1 MRTMINLAFATVVAL
16 AVPVQAQDAG
26 EIGLFADTAGT
37 DSTID
42 LEFGQGF
49 QQVYVVALGVPDGV
63 SAYEFSVSGLGAANV
78 AQVSSEL
85 AGPAPSTF
93 GGDPSGSN
101 FIVGA
106 GGCIADDAGATVLV
120 TLTLVAFAEV
130 PSDAAVCI
138 GPASPSSFD
147 SAGPGYVDCSDQ
159 AFVLSPA
166 PNDAGNY
173 PDGCLILNPSQDPV
187 DGASSS
193 FGQVKARF

>member
-1 MRTMINLAFATVVAL
+1 MRTMIELAFATVVAL
-16 AVPVQAQDAG
+16 AVPVQAQGAG

-42 LEFGQGF
+42 LAAGQGA
-49 QQVYVVALGVPDGV
+49 QVYVVALGVPDGV
-63 SAYEFSVSGLGAANV
+63 SAYEFSVSGLSAANV
-78 AQVSSEL
+78 AQSSYEL
-85 AGPAPSTF
+85 AGPAPSFFT
-93 GGDPSGSN
+93 GDPSASN

-120 TLTLVAFAEV
+120 TLTLFAFAAV

-147 SAGPGYVDCSDQ
+147 PPGPGYLDCSDQ
-159 AFVLSPA
+159 ALVLSPA

-187 DGASSS
+187 DGATSS

>member
-1 MRTMINLAFATVVAL
+1 MRTMIELAFATVVAL
-16 AVPVQAQDAG
+16 AVPAQAQDAG

-42 LEFGQGF
+42 LAFGQGT
-49 QQVYVVALGVPDGV
+49 QVYVVALGVSDGV
-63 SAYEFSVSGLGAANV
+63 KAYEFSVSGLSAANV
-78 AQVSSEL
+78 GQSSYEL
-85 AGPAPSTF
+85 AGPATLTF
-93 GGDPSGSN
+93 GGDPDASN

-120 TLTLVAFAEV
+120 TLTLFAYDAV
-130 PSDAAVCI
+130 PSDAALCI

-147 SAGPGYVDCSDQ
+147 PPGPGYANCSDQ
-159 AFVLSPA
+159 ALVLSPA

>member
-1 MRTMINLAFATVVAL
+1 M
-16 AVPVQAQDAG
+16 
-26 EIGLFADTAGT
+26 
-37 DSTID
+37 
-42 LEFGQGF
+42 
-49 QQVYVVALGVPDGV
+49 YVVALGVPDGV

-78 AQVSSEL
+78 AQSSYEL
-85 AGPAPSTF
+85 AGPAPGTF
-93 GGDPSGSN
+93 GFGDPDASN

-120 TLTLVAFAEV
+120 TLTLVAVAEV

-138 GPASPSSFD
+138 GPSSPSSFD

-187 DGASSS
+187 DGANSS